1 MSIRAVGRSENTG
14 VSSSF
19 GGHNLP
25 PLVERGL
32 IDLVKS
38 GSAMAGPPSPPG
50 TTGLNIIHQN
60 VRQRTF
66 DMASISARQRNPL
79 ASIVWQKRAK
89 NPSQESKTRGIDFGR
104 RQTRLK
110 AAMFPDFF
118 RAARSA
124 VAG

>member
-1 MSIRAVGRSENTG
+1 MCVKELLTW
-14 VSSSF
+14 
-19 GGHNLP
+19 HPYL
-25 PLVERGL
+25 RG
-32 IDLVKS
+32 KE
-38 GSAMAGPPSPPG
+38 
-50 TTGLNIIHQN
+50 
-60 VRQRTF
+60 
-66 DMASISARQRNPL
+66 NPL
-79 ASIVWQKRAK
+79 ASIVRQKRAK